1 MPTSTIPAPATHAAL
16 EAEVGFSYVFSGE
29 DMLLELQ
36 DRMDPL
42 KLGIVSLR
50 GDLAGSGSDVLRI
63 TEYGNVGWSVAM
75 SALASEVATVAASTT
90 IAGYE
95 TITVGTYGISH
106 SETYSAQA
114 FARPEA
120 AGLSLDALKQQ
131 VPNSYLKTVRGLIAT
146 AGAGITAG
154 TVGSASTTLGVD
166 DWLDL
171 GTAYRTNPGASM
183 PTAIL
188 HSTPFDQLARSFRN
202 EPGFQNSAQ
211 EFAAVMGV
219 AADEQGRV
227 MQMFPNYLGLGVN
240 VAYTNDVTTS
250 GGAYQSFSTSAGG
263 IGLATA
269 STSPIVT
276 AGGPDRTIY
285 IPEFGLL
292 IEEMTEGGATN
303 TRIYK
308 ALAFVGVAVGS
319 DNVYVNR
326 RILSTT

>member
-1 MPTSTIPAPATHAAL
+1 MPTSTIPAPATNAAL
-16 EAEVGFSYVFSGE
+16 QAQIGFAYTIARE
-29 DMLLELQ
+29 EMLLELQ
-36 DRMDPL
+36 DKMDVMS
-42 KLGIVSLR
+42 LGLVALR
-50 GDLAGSGSDVLRI
+50 GDLAGTGSDVLRI
-63 TEYGNVGWSVAM
+63 TEMGNVGWSVAM

-120 AGLSLDALKQQ
+120 GGLSLDALKAQ
-131 VPNSYLKTVRGLIAT
+131 VPNSYLKTVRSLVAT

-154 TVGSASTTLGVD
+154 TVGSATTTLGVD

-171 GTAYRTNPGASM
+171 ATAYRTNPGAAM
-183 PTAIL
+183 PTALL
-188 HSTPFDQLARSFRN
+188 HSTPADQLARSFRN

-211 EFAAVMGV
+211 EFATLLGLSAGAGGEIAQV
-219 AADEQGRV
+219 
-227 MQMFPNYLGLGVN
+227 FPNYLGMGINL
-240 VAYTNDVTTS
+240 AITNDITDS

-263 IGLATA
+263 VGLATA
-269 STSPIVT
+269 STAPIVT
-276 AGGPDRTIY
+276 AGGPERTIY

-292 IEEMTEGGATN
+292 IEEMSEGGATN

-308 ALAFVGVAVGS
+308 ALAFVGVGIGS